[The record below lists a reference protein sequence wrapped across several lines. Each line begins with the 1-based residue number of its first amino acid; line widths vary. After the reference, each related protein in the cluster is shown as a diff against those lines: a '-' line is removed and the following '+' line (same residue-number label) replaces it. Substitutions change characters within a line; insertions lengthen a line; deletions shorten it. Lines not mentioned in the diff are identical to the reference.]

1 MGTKRRR
8 HSSKFKKQVALAA
21 IKERKTISELSG
33 EFSIH
38 PNQIVTWKKQ
48 LIDGAEDIFKDK
60 RKKSIIDK
68 EETESKLYEEIGR
81 LKVELDWLK
90 KKSGI

>member
-1 MGTKRRR
+1 MGTQRRR
-8 HSSKFKKQVALAA
+8 HSSKFKKQVALEA
-21 IKERKTISELSG
+21 IREQKTLSELSS

-38 PNQIVTWKKQ
+38 PNQIITWKKQ
-48 LIDGAEDIFKDK
+48 LIDGVEDIFKDK
-60 RKKSIIDK
+60 RKKGILDK

-81 LKVELDWLK
+81 LKIELDWFK